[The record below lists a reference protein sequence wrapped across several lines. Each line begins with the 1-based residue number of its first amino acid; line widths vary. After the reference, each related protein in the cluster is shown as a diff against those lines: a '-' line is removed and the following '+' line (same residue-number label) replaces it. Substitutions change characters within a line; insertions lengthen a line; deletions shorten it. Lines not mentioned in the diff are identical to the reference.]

1 MEKHRKHAV
10 LTGEIMDKDIQVF
23 WKQLLNAPTT
33 IGNWVSDGK
42 ELDLASIVLL
52 IVLIIMALKIMRK
65 ISSYFVIV
73 KSDPVGD
80 ARNALEHAK
89 QQITVAESNKTTAE
103 ANLLEAEAS
112 APLVLPPL
120 RERLLEKDF
129 QRRIGR
135 NRYKRTGI
143 LAWLLPS
150 TPRRSASTGILGSA
164 RAQWE
169 LDRQSRTQNAMVH
182 PSPGNRLKGSDAS
195 RQAKRKGQ
203 ALDLPPGK
211 ELKEDKETRLI
222 VRTKLA
228 SD

>member
-80 ARNALEHAK
+80 ARHALAHAK
-89 QQITVAESNKTTAE
+89 EQITVAESNKTTAE
-103 ANLLEAEAS
+103 ANLLEAEAC

-135 NRYKRTGI
+135 NRYT
-143 LAWLLPS
+143 S